1 MGGRRRWNGKAG
13 SSEGGRG
20 GSVLSLP
27 PPSGGFSRNDDLL
40 PPPTPPITHS
50 LTLGVFQQKPAQ
62 HRVDVRVVETYR
74 LFNKL

>member
-13 SSEGGRG
+13 SSGGG

-40 PPPTPPITHS
+40 PPTPPITHS

-62 HRVDVRVVETYR
+62 HRVDVCVVETYR

>member
-13 SSEGGRG
+13 SSARAGGARY
-20 GSVLSLP
+20 SRCRP
-27 PPSGGFSRNDDLL
+27 PPEVFPGTMTYF
-40 PPPTPPITHS
+40 PPTPPITHS

-62 HRVDVRVVETYR
+62 HRVDVCVVETYR